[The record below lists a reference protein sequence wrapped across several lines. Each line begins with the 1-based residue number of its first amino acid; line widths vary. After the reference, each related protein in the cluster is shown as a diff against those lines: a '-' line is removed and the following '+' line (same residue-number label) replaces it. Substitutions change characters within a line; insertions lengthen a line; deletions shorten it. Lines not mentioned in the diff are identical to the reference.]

1 MERIL
6 IWFTVVYQFTKRF
19 TIFDIWMFS
28 GIKKTPVNCADLQ
41 RIFWSGRRGS
51 NS

>member
-19 TIFDIWMFS
+19 TIFDIWQFLK
-28 GIKKTPVNCADLQ
+28 IKNPCKRC
-41 RIFWSGRRGS
+41 
-51 NS
+51 